1 MRMNKKTLLIAMAA
15 AMPCLGAH
23 AQSNAELLQQI
34 QALQAQLQ
42 ALQAKVEQVQ
52 QKATGDSQA
61 VTRIQQQLDVADDN
75 AVLSGMKGLSVKAV
89 VDPTFIHTQRANESD
104 FVLMRDN
111 DRFNFFDSAFG
122 QAMIEFG
129 KETEEGTQWKL
140 RLTPKSASGLVHE
153 ASVSVPLQANGKT
166 RLYGGLIPDFSGYEA
181 TFAHE
186 NPLVTHNLLF
196 DFSAASNYTGAGMS
210 YVIGDWEAKWMVG
223 NVDGARGKAPGFAYR
238 ADLELSE
245 FSGIGFSGVHG
256 KDGSEYGNN
265 RFDLLEFD
273 AWRDRVGELVN
284 GIVKRVERGNVFVD
298 LGGNAEAF
306 IPKDKAIPRDVL
318 RPGDRVRG
326 YLLDVRAEQRGPQLF
341 ISRTAPEFMIELF
354 KLEVPEV
361 GQGLVEIKAAARDP
375 GDRAKIAVLAHDHR
389 TDPIGACIGM
399 RGSRV
404 QAVSNELNG
413 ERIDIVLWSDNPAQ
427 FVINAMAPAEVQSII
442 VDEEKH
448 SMDLAVAEDKLA
460 QAIGKGGQNVRLAS
474 RLTGWQLNVMT
485 QDQVTAKSESEQATA
500 RQLFM
505 DKLEVDEEIAGILVA
520 EGFSTVEE
528 IAYVPAAELL
538 AVEGFDDDIVEELRA
553 RARDALLTEALL
565 VEEDI
570 EEHKPADD
578 LLSLE
583 GMDEA
588 LAYTLA
594 GRGIVTRDDLA
605 ELATDEI
612 LDLED
617 MDEERAAA
625 LIMATRKHW
634 FE

>member
-1 MRMNKKTLLIAMAA
+1 MSK
-15 AMPCLGAH
+15 
-23 AQSNAELLQQI
+23 ELLLVMEAVANEKGVPRAVI
-34 QALQAQLQ
+34 IEAMEAALAS
-42 ALQAKVEQVQ
+42 AAKKRYHEQDVSVRVSIDP
-52 QKATGDSQA
+52 KDGSYETFRRWE
-61 VTRIQQQLDVADDN
+61 VVADDVVMESPERQIRLMDAVDEKEGAEVGDYVEEQVEN
-75 AVLSGMKGLSVKAV
+75 A
-89 VDPTFIHTQRANESD
+89 
-104 FVLMRDN
+104 
-111 DRFNFFDSAFG
+111 
-122 QAMIEFG
+122 EFG
-129 KETEEGTQWKL
+129 RIAAQAAKQVIVQ
-140 RLTPKSASGLVHE
+140 RVRE
-153 ASVSVPLQANGKT
+153 A
-166 RLYGGLIPDFSGYEA
+166 E
-181 TFAHE
+181 
-186 NPLVTHNLLF
+186 
-196 DFSAASNYTGAGMS
+196 
-210 YVIGDWEAKWMVG
+210 
-223 NVDGARGKAPGFAYR
+223 R
-238 ADLELSE
+238 AQVL
-245 FSGIGFSGVHG
+245 
-256 KDGSEYGNN
+256 
-265 RFDLLEFD
+265 D
-273 AWRDRVGELVN
+273 AWRDRIGELVN

-326 YLLDVRAEQRGPQLF
+326 YLLDVRAETRGPQLF

-404 QAVSNELNG
+404 QAVTNELNG
-413 ERIDIVLWSDNPAQ
+413 ERVDIILWSDNAAQ

-442 VDEEKH
+442 VDEDKH

-460 QAIGKGGQNVRLAS
+460 QAIGRGGQNVRLAS

-485 QDQVTAKSESEQATA
+485 QDQVTAKSEGEQTAA

-553 RARDALLTEALL
+553 RARDALLNEALAA
-565 VEEDI
+565 EEEI
-570 EEHKPADD
+570 EDHKPADD
-578 LLSLE
+578 LLSLD

-605 ELATDEI
+605 DLATDDITDIEG
-612 LDLED
+612 
-617 MDEERAAA
+617 MDAERAAK
-625 LIMATRKHW
+625 LIMAARQHW

>member
-1 MRMNKKTLLIAMAA
+1 MSK
-15 AMPCLGAH
+15 
-23 AQSNAELLQQI
+23 ELLLVMEAVANEKGVPRAVI
-34 QALQAQLQ
+34 IEAMEAALAS
-42 ALQAKVEQVQ
+42 AAKKRYHEQDVSVRVAIDP
-52 QKATGDSQA
+52 KDGSYETFRRWE
-61 VTRIQQQLDVADDN
+61 VVADDVVMESPERQIRLMD
-75 AVLSGMKGLSVKAV
+75 AVDEKEGAQVG
-89 VDPTFIHTQRANESD
+89 D
-104 FVLMRDN
+104 FVEEQVEN
-111 DRFNFFDSAFG
+111 A
-122 QAMIEFG
+122 EFG
-129 KETEEGTQWKL
+129 RIAAQAAKQVIVQRVREAERTQ
-140 RLTPKSASGLVHE
+140 V
-153 ASVSVPLQANGKT
+153 
-166 RLYGGLIPDFSGYEA
+166 
-181 TFAHE
+181 
-186 NPLVTHNLLF
+186 
-196 DFSAASNYTGAGMS
+196 
-210 YVIGDWEAKWMVG
+210 
-223 NVDGARGKAPGFAYR
+223 
-238 ADLELSE
+238 LE
-245 FSGIGFSGVHG
+245 
-256 KDGSEYGNN
+256 
-265 RFDLLEFD
+265 
-273 AWRDRVGELVN
+273 AWRDRIGELVN

-326 YLLDVRAEQRGPQLF
+326 YLLDVRAETRGPQLF

-485 QDQVTAKSESEQATA
+485 QDQVTAKSEGEQTAA

-505 DKLEVDEEIAGILVA
+505 EKLEVDEEIAGILVA

-553 RARDALLTEALL
+553 RARDALLTAALA
-565 VEEDI
+565 VEEEI
-570 EEHKPADD
+570 EDHKPADD
-578 LLSLE
+578 LLSLD
-583 GMDEA
+583 GMDEG

-605 ELATDEI
+605 DLATDDITDIEG
-612 LDLED
+612 
-617 MDEERAAA
+617 MDADRAAK
-625 LIMATRKHW
+625 LIMAARQHW

>member
-1 MRMNKKTLLIAMAA
+1 MSK
-15 AMPCLGAH
+15 
-23 AQSNAELLQQI
+23 ELLLVMEAVANEKGVPRGVI
-34 QALQAQLQ
+34 IEAMEAALAS
-42 ALQAKVEQVQ
+42 AAKKRYHDQDV
-52 QKATGDSQA
+52 AMR
-61 VTRIQQQLDVADDN
+61 VTINPKDGSYETFRRWEVVADDVVMESPDRQVRLMDAVDDKPDAQVGDFIEEQVEN
-75 AVLSGMKGLSVKAV
+75 AEFGRIAAQAAKQVIVQRVREAERAQV
-89 VDPTFIHTQRANESD
+89 VDA
-104 FVLMRDN
+104 
-111 DRFNFFDSAFG
+111 
-122 QAMIEFG
+122 
-129 KETEEGTQWKL
+129 WK
-140 RLTPKSASGLVHE
+140 
-153 ASVSVPLQANGKT
+153 
-166 RLYGGLIPDFSGYEA
+166 
-181 TFAHE
+181 
-186 NPLVTHNLLF
+186 
-196 DFSAASNYTGAGMS
+196 
-210 YVIGDWEAKWMVG
+210 
-223 NVDGARGKAPGFAYR
+223 
-238 ADLELSE
+238 
-245 FSGIGFSGVHG
+245 
-256 KDGSEYGNN
+256 
-265 RFDLLEFD
+265 
-273 AWRDRVGELVN
+273 DRVGELVN
-284 GIVKRVERGNVFVD
+284 GIVKRVERGNVYVD
-298 LGGNAEAF
+298 LGGNAEAL

-326 YLLDVRAEQRGPQLF
+326 YLLDVRAEARGPQLF

-442 VDEEKH
+442 VDEEKR

-485 QDQVTAKSESEQATA
+485 QDQVTAKSEAEQAAA

-505 DKLEVDEEIAGILVA
+505 DKLEVDEEIAGILVT

-538 AVEGFDDDIVEELRA
+538 AVEGFDEDIVEELRA
-553 RARDALLTEALL
+553 RARDALLTEALQ
-565 VEEDI
+565 VEEEI
-570 EEHKPADD
+570 EEHKPA
-578 LLSLE
+578 
-583 GMDEA
+583 
-588 LAYTLA
+588 
-594 GRGIVTRDDLA
+594 DDLA

-612 LDLED
+612 TDIEGV
-617 MDEERAAA
+617 DEERAAK
-625 LIMATRKHW
+625 LIMAARQHW